1 MVQNSAAL
9 KTEKSILLQS
19 NKKRINKYIYK
30 YWQYYLFILPTL
42 AYFIIFKYFPMY
54 GIQIAFRNFSPSKGI
69 WGSTWIG
76 FDNFTRFFSSFYFTR
91 LLSNTLLIS
100 LYELAFFPLPILFAL
115 SLNEL
120 GNLKFKKII
129 QTITY
134 APYFLSTV
142 VFVSLILSFLDPR
155 TGIINR
161 VIVLLGGSSA
171 SFISNPAAFKTIY
184 VLSGVW
190 KTLGWNAIIYLG
202 TLANADPALHEAAQ
216 IDGASRLQRIWHINL
231 PCLTPTIVILFI
243 LRLGSIM
250 SVGYEMVYL
259 MQNSLNMSG
268 SDIIATYVYRVGLIE
283 AQYGLSAA
291 VGLFNSVI
299 NIILILI
306 ANTLSRKLTE
316 NSLW

>member
-1 MVQNSAAL
+1 MVQNSVVL
-9 KTEKSILLQS
+9 QTERSILLQS
-19 NKKRINKYIYK
+19 NKKRITKCICK

-155 TGIINR
+155 TGFLNR
-161 VIVLLGGSSA
+161 VIVLLGGTST
-171 SFISNPAAFKTIY
+171 SFISNPSAFKTIY
-184 VLSGVW
+184 VLSGIW

-231 PCLTPTIVILFI
+231 PCLAPTIVILFI

-250 SVGYEMVYL
+250 SVGYERVYL
-259 MQNSLNMSG
+259 MQNSLNMPG

-299 NIILILI
+299 NVILILM
-306 ANTLSRKLTE
+306 ANMLSRKLTE